1 MDQRKADLNVALTSY
16 ESTAGANINLIVK
29 YYPVPFA
36 ISSRHLVLQLED
48 NHTKWLD
55 DPSAEQAWIA
65 RAELL
70 PFRLGGKPYEENG
83 VELVQDPVLIRVTI
97 NASDNGNALAKKISS
112 IVDGYDTNLVI
123 TDAYFTYN
131 DYDVIGD
138 KPDARVIQVRIDP
151 AKLFIIVA
159 AINATKYMLSVN
171 GGEGDQIQN
180 KFYNCPPKSLRLLG
194 MTTLVQELI
203 FLACS

>member
-1 MDQRKADLNVALTSY
+1 MNFVITQIVLIS
-16 ESTAGANINLIVK
+16 INLIVK

-36 ISSRHLVLQLED
+36 ISSRHLVLQIED

-123 TDAYFTYN
+123 TDAEGRIYN
-131 DYDVIGD
+131 DYDVIVD
-138 KPDARVIQVRIDP
+138 KPDARGVMYG
-151 AKLFIIVA
+151 A
-159 AINATKYMLSVN
+159 
-171 GGEGDQIQN
+171 E
-180 KFYNCPPKSLRLLG
+180 
-194 MTTLVQELI
+194 VQ
-203 FLACS
+203 